1 MRIDILTIFP
11 SLINS
16 FVTESLIGKAQESGT
31 LEISALDLREGASGA
46 HKAVDDTPF
55 GGGPGMVLKPEP
67 IFNIVETKNPPRPLY
82 LLSPAGEPFS
92 HSKAKDLSKLDGFSL
107 LCGRYEGVDQ
117 RVRDHLI
124 DGEISLGDFVLA
136 GGEIAALAIV
146 ETVTRLIPGVMGNL
160 ESAASESF
168 TQGLLEYPQ
177 YTRPWEYKGLTPPNI
192 LRSGNHEEIK
202 LWKKAKAL
210 EITVSNRPDLIEKR
224 GGLTDEEQS
233 LLEKKFT

>member
-16 FVTESLIGKAQESGT
+16 FVNESLIGKAQESGT
-31 LEISALDLREGASGA
+31 LEFSALDIREGASGV

-55 GGGPGMVLKPEP
+55 GGGPGMVLKPDP
-67 IFNIVETKNPPRPLY
+67 IFNVVENKNPPRPLY

-92 HSKAKDLSKLDGFSL
+92 HSKAKELSKLDGFSL

-136 GGEIAALAIV
+136 GGEIAALAVV
-146 ETVTRLIPGVMGNL
+146 ETVTRLIPGVMGNI

-177 YTRPWEYKGLTPPNI
+177 YTSPRDFEGLTPPDI
-192 LRSGNHEEIK
+192 LRSGNHEEIE
-202 LWKKAKAL
+202 LWRKAKAL
-210 EITVSNRPDLIEKR
+210 EITLSNRPDLIEKR
-224 GGLTDEEQS
+224 GGLTDQEQS
-233 LLEKKFT
+233 LLERIFT

>member
-16 FVTESLIGKAQESGT
+16 FANESLIGKAQESGT
-31 LEISALDLREGASGA
+31 LEISALDIREGASGV

-55 GGGPGMVLKPEP
+55 GGGPGMVLKPDP
-67 IFNIVETKNPPRPLY
+67 IFNVVENKNPPRPLY

-92 HSKAKDLSKLDGFSL
+92 HSKAKELSKLDGFSL

-146 ETVTRLIPGVMGNL
+146 ETVTRLVPGVMGNL

-177 YTRPWEYKGLTPPNI
+177 YTRPWEYKGLTPPDI
-192 LRSGNHEEIK
+192 LRSGNHKEIE

-210 EITVSNRPDLIEKR
+210 EITMSNRPDLIEKR
-224 GGLTDEEQS
+224 GGLTDQEQS
-233 LLEKKFT
+233 LLERKFT

>member
-92 HSKAKDLSKLDGFSL
+92 HSKAKELSKLDGFSL

-146 ETVTRLIPGVMGNL
+146 ETVTRLVPGVMGNL
-160 ESAASESF
+160 ESAESESF

-177 YTRPWEYKGLTPPNI
+177 YTRPWEFKGLTPPDI
-192 LRSGNHEEIK
+192 LRSGNHKEIK

-210 EITVSNRPDLIEKR
+210 EITMSNRPDLIEKR
-224 GGLTDEEQS
+224 GGLTDEEQN

>member
-16 FVTESLIGKAQESGT
+16 FVNESLIGKAQESGT
-31 LEISALDLREGASGA
+31 LEISALDIREGASGV

-55 GGGPGMVLKPEP
+55 GGGPGMVLKPDP
-67 IFNIVETKNPPRPLY
+67 IFNVVENKNPPRPLY

-92 HSKAKDLSKLDGFSL
+92 HSKAKELSKLDGFSL

-136 GGEIAALAIV
+136 GGEIAALAVV
-146 ETVTRLIPGVMGNL
+146 ETVTRLIPGVMGNI

-177 YTRPWEYKGLTPPNI
+177 YTRPWDFEGLTPPDI
-192 LRSGNHEEIK
+192 LRSGNHEEIE
-202 LWKKAKAL
+202 LWRKAKAL
-210 EITVSNRPDLIEKR
+210 EITLSNRPDLIEKR
-224 GGLTDEEQS
+224 GGLTDQEQN
-233 LLEKKFT
+233 LLERKFT

>member
-67 IFNIVETKNPPRPLY
+67 IFNTVETKNPPRPLY

-92 HSKAKDLSKLDGFSL
+92 HSKAKELSKLDGFSL

-146 ETVTRLIPGVMGNL
+146 ETVTRLVPGVMGNL
-160 ESAASESF
+160 ESAESESF

-177 YTRPWEYKGLTPPNI
+177 YTRPWEYKGLTPPDI
-192 LRSGNHEEIK
+192 LRSGNHKEIK

-210 EITVSNRPDLIEKR
+210 EITMSNRPDLIEKR
-224 GGLTDEEQS
+224 GGLTDEEQN

>member
-11 SLINS
+11 SLINT

-46 HKAVDDTPF
+46 HKAVDDNPF

-67 IFNIVETKNPPRPLY
+67 IFNIVENKNPPRPLY
-82 LLSPAGEPFS
+82 LLSPAGEPFN
-92 HSKAKDLSKLDGFSL
+92 HSKAKELSKLDGFSL

-146 ETVTRLIPGVMGNL
+146 ETVTRLVPGVMGNL

-177 YTRPWEYKGLTPPNI
+177 YTRPWEYKGLTPPDI
-192 LRSGNHEEIK
+192 LRSGNHKEIE
-202 LWKKAKAL
+202 LWKKARAL
-210 EITVSNRPDLIEKR
+210 EITMSNRPDLIEKR

>member
-11 SLINS
+11 TLINS

-82 LLSPAGEPFS
+82 LLSPAGEPFN
-92 HSKAKDLSKLDGFSL
+92 HSKAKELSKLDGFSL

-136 GGEIAALAIV
+136 GGEIAALAVV
-146 ETVTRLIPGVMGNL
+146 ETVTRLIPGVMGNIK
-160 ESAASESF
+160 SAASESF

-177 YTRPWEYKGLTPPNI
+177 YTRPWDFEGLTPPDI
-192 LRSGNHEEIK
+192 LRSGNHEEIE
-202 LWKKAKAL
+202 LWRKAKAL
-210 EITVSNRPDLIEKR
+210 EITLSNRPDLIEKR
-224 GGLTDEEQS
+224 GGLTDQEQS
-233 LLEKKFT
+233 LLERKFT

>member
-11 SLINS
+11 TLINS

-82 LLSPAGEPFS
+82 LLSPAGEPFN
-92 HSKAKDLSKLDGFSL
+92 HSKAKELSKLDGFSL

-192 LRSGNHEEIK
+192 LRSGNHKEIK

>member
-16 FVTESLIGKAQESGT
+16 FVAESLIGKAQESGT

-92 HSKAKDLSKLDGFSL
+92 HSKAKELSKLDGFSL

-146 ETVTRLIPGVMGNL
+146 ETVTRLVPGVMGNL

-177 YTRPWEYKGLTPPNI
+177 YTRPWEYKGLTPPDI
-192 LRSGNHEEIK
+192 LRSGNHKEIK

>member
-16 FVTESLIGKAQESGT
+16 FVNESLIGKAQESGT
-31 LEISALDLREGASGA
+31 LEISALDIREGASGV

-55 GGGPGMVLKPEP
+55 GGGPGMVLKPDP
-67 IFNIVETKNPPRPLY
+67 IFNVVENKNPPRPLY

-92 HSKAKDLSKLDGFSL
+92 HSKAKELSKLDGFSL

-136 GGEIAALAIV
+136 GGEIAALAVV
-146 ETVTRLIPGVMGNL
+146 ETVTRLIPGVMGNV

-177 YTRPWEYKGLTPPNI
+177 YTRPWDFEGLTPPDI
-192 LRSGNHEEIK
+192 LRSGNHEEIE
-202 LWKKAKAL
+202 LWRKAKAL
-210 EITVSNRPDLIEKR
+210 EITLSNRPDLIEKR
-224 GGLTDEEQS
+224 GGLTDQEQS
-233 LLEKKFT
+233 LLERKFT

>member
-92 HSKAKDLSKLDGFSL
+92 HSTAKDLSKLDGFSL

-177 YTRPWEYKGLTPPNI
+177 YTRPWEYKGLTPPDV
-192 LRSGNHEEIK
+192 LRSGNHKEIK

-224 GGLTDEEQS
+224 GGLTDEEQN

>member
-67 IFNIVETKNPPRPLY
+67 IFNLVETKNPPRPLY

-92 HSKAKDLSKLDGFSL
+92 HSKAKELSKLDGFSL

-146 ETVTRLIPGVMGNL
+146 ETVTRLVPGVMGNL

-177 YTRPWEYKGLTPPNI
+177 YTRPWEYKGLTPPDI
-192 LRSGNHEEIK
+192 LRSGNHKEIE

>member
-1 MRIDILTIFP
+1 MRINILTIFP

-16 FVTESLIGKAQESGT
+16 FVNESLIGKAQESGT
-31 LEISALDLREGASGA
+31 LEISALDIREGASGV

-55 GGGPGMVLKPEP
+55 GGGPGMVLKPDP
-67 IFNIVETKNPPRPLY
+67 IFNVVENKNPPRPLY

-92 HSKAKDLSKLDGFSL
+92 HSKAKELSKLDGFSL

-136 GGEIAALAIV
+136 GGEIAALAVV
-146 ETVTRLIPGVMGNL
+146 ETVTRLIPGVMGNIK
-160 ESAASESF
+160 SAASESF

-177 YTRPWEYKGLTPPNI
+177 YTRPWDFEGLTPPDI
-192 LRSGNHEEIK
+192 LRSGNHEEIE
-202 LWKKAKAL
+202 LWRKAKAL
-210 EITVSNRPDLIEKR
+210 ETTLSNRPDLIEKR
-224 GGLTDEEQS
+224 GGLTDQEQS
-233 LLEKKFT
+233 LLERKFT

>member
-46 HKAVDDTPF
+46 HKAVDDNPF

-67 IFNIVETKNPPRPLY
+67 IFNIVENKNPPRPLY
-82 LLSPAGEPFS
+82 LLSPAGEPFN
-92 HSKAKDLSKLDGFSL
+92 HSKAKELSKLDGFSL

-146 ETVTRLIPGVMGNL
+146 ETVTRLVPGVMGNL

-177 YTRPWEYKGLTPPNI
+177 YTRPWEYKGLTPPDI
-192 LRSGNHEEIK
+192 LRSGNHKEIE

-210 EITVSNRPDLIEKR
+210 EITMSNRPDLIEKR

>member
-92 HSKAKDLSKLDGFSL
+92 HSKAKELSKLDGFSL

-146 ETVTRLIPGVMGNL
+146 ETVTRLVPGVMGNL

-177 YTRPWEYKGLTPPNI
+177 YTRPWEYKGLTPPDI
-192 LRSGNHEEIK
+192 LRSGNHKEIK

-210 EITVSNRPDLIEKR
+210 EITVRNRPDLIEKR

>member
-1 MRIDILTIFP
+1 
-11 SLINS
+11 
-16 FVTESLIGKAQESGT
+16 
-31 LEISALDLREGASGA
+31 
-46 HKAVDDTPF
+46 
-55 GGGPGMVLKPEP
+55 MVLKPEP

-92 HSKAKDLSKLDGFSL
+92 HSKAKELSKLDGFSL

-146 ETVTRLIPGVMGNL
+146 ETVTRLVPGVMGNL

-177 YTRPWEYKGLTPPNI
+177 YTRPWEYKGLTPPDI
-192 LRSGNHEEIK
+192 LRSGNHKEIE

>member
-16 FVTESLIGKAQESGT
+16 FVNESLIGKAQESGT
-31 LEISALDLREGASGA
+31 LEISALDIREGASGV

-55 GGGPGMVLKPEP
+55 GGGPGMVLKPDP
-67 IFNIVETKNPPRPLY
+67 IFNVVENKNPPRPLY

-92 HSKAKDLSKLDGFSL
+92 HSKAKELSKLDGFSL

-146 ETVTRLIPGVMGNL
+146 ETVTRLVPGVMGNL

-177 YTRPWEYKGLTPPNI
+177 YTRPWEYKGLTPPDI
-192 LRSGNHEEIK
+192 LRSGNHKEIK

-224 GGLTDEEQS
+224 GGLTDEEQN

>member
-11 SLINS
+11 SLISS
-16 FVTESLIGKAQESGT
+16 FVNESLIGKAQESGT
-31 LEISALDLREGASGA
+31 LEISALDIREGASGV

-55 GGGPGMVLKPEP
+55 GGGPGMVLKPDP
-67 IFNIVETKNPPRPLY
+67 IFNVVENKNPPRPLY

-92 HSKAKDLSKLDGFSL
+92 HSKAKELSKLDGFSL

-146 ETVTRLIPGVMGNL
+146 ETVTRLIPGVMGNI

-177 YTRPWEYKGLTPPNI
+177 YTRPWDFEGLTPPDI
-192 LRSGNHEEIK
+192 LRSGNHEEIE
-202 LWKKAKAL
+202 LWRKAKAL
-210 EITVSNRPDLIEKR
+210 EITLSNRPDLIEKR
-224 GGLTDEEQS
+224 GGLTDQEQS
-233 LLEKKFT
+233 LLERKFT

>member
-11 SLINS
+11 SLINT

-82 LLSPAGEPFS
+82 LLSPAGEPFN
-92 HSKAKDLSKLDGFSL
+92 HSKAKELSKLDGFSL

-146 ETVTRLIPGVMGNL
+146 ETVTRLVPGVMGNL
-160 ESAASESF
+160 ESAESESF

-177 YTRPWEYKGLTPPNI
+177 YTRPWEFKGLTPPDI
-192 LRSGNHEEIK
+192 LRSGNHKEIK

-210 EITVSNRPDLIEKR
+210 EITMSNRPDLIEKR
-224 GGLTDEEQS
+224 GGLTDEEQN

>member
-92 HSKAKDLSKLDGFSL
+92 HSKAKELSKLDGFSL

-177 YTRPWEYKGLTPPNI
+177 YTRPWEYKGLTPPDI
-192 LRSGNHEEIK
+192 LRSGNHKEIK

>member
-11 SLINS
+11 SLISS
-16 FVTESLIGKAQESGT
+16 FVNESLIGKAQESGR
-31 LEISALDLREGASGA
+31 LEISALDIREGASGV

-55 GGGPGMVLKPEP
+55 GGGPGMVLKPDP
-67 IFNIVETKNPPRPLY
+67 IFNVVENKNPPRPLY

-92 HSKAKDLSKLDGFSL
+92 HSKAKELSKLDGFSL

-146 ETVTRLIPGVMGNL
+146 ETVTRLIPGVMGNI

-177 YTRPWEYKGLTPPNI
+177 YTRPWDFEGLTPPDI
-192 LRSGNHEEIK
+192 LRSGNHKEIE
-202 LWKKAKAL
+202 LWRKAKAL
-210 EITVSNRPDLIEKR
+210 EITLSNRPDLIEKR
-224 GGLTDEEQS
+224 GGLTDQEQS
-233 LLEKKFT
+233 LLERKFT

>member
-82 LLSPAGEPFS
+82 LLSPAGEPFN
-92 HSKAKDLSKLDGFSL
+92 HSKAKELSKLDGFSL

-146 ETVTRLIPGVMGNL
+146 ETVTRLVPGVMGNL
-160 ESAASESF
+160 ESATSESF

-177 YTRPWEYKGLTPPNI
+177 YTRPWEYKGLTPPDI
-192 LRSGNHEEIK
+192 LRSGNHKEIK

-224 GGLTDEEQS
+224 GGLTDEEQR

>member
-11 SLINS
+11 SLINT

-82 LLSPAGEPFS
+82 LLSPAGEPFN
-92 HSKAKDLSKLDGFSL
+92 HSKAKELSKLDGFSL

-146 ETVTRLIPGVMGNL
+146 ETVTRLVPGVMGNL

-192 LRSGNHEEIK
+192 LRSGNHKEIE

-210 EITVSNRPDLIEKR
+210 EITLSNRPDLIEKR

>member
-92 HSKAKDLSKLDGFSL
+92 HSKAKELSKLDGFSL

-146 ETVTRLIPGVMGNL
+146 ETVTRLVPGVMGNL

-177 YTRPWEYKGLTPPNI
+177 YTRPWEYKGLTPPDI
-192 LRSGNHEEIK
+192 LRSGNHKQIE

>member
-177 YTRPWEYKGLTPPNI
+177 YTRPWEFKGLTPPDI
-192 LRSGNHEEIK
+192 LRSGNHKEIK

>member
-82 LLSPAGEPFS
+82 LLSPAGEPFD
-92 HSKAKDLSKLDGFSL
+92 HSKAKELSKLDGFSL

-146 ETVTRLIPGVMGNL
+146 ETVTRLVPGVMGNL

-177 YTRPWEYKGLTPPNI
+177 YTRPWEYKGLTPPDI
-192 LRSGNHEEIK
+192 LRSGNHKEIK

>member
-31 LEISALDLREGASGA
+31 FEISALDLREGASGA

-192 LRSGNHEEIK
+192 LRSGNHKEIK

>member
-16 FVTESLIGKAQESGT
+16 FVNESLIGKAQESGT
-31 LEISALDLREGASGA
+31 LEISALDIREGASGV

-55 GGGPGMVLKPEP
+55 GGGPGMVLKPDP
-67 IFNIVETKNPPRPLY
+67 IFNVVENKNPPRPLY

-92 HSKAKDLSKLDGFSL
+92 HSKAKELSKLDGFSL

-146 ETVTRLIPGVMGNL
+146 EAVTRLIPGVMGNI

-177 YTRPWEYKGLTPPNI
+177 YTRPWDFEGLTPPDI
-192 LRSGNHEEIK
+192 LRSGNHEEIE
-202 LWKKAKAL
+202 LWRKAKAL
-210 EITVSNRPDLIEKR
+210 EITLSNRPDLIEKR
-224 GGLTDEEQS
+224 GGLTDQEQS
-233 LLEKKFT
+233 LLERKFT

>member
-46 HKAVDDTPF
+46 HKAVDDTPY

-192 LRSGNHEEIK
+192 LRSGNHKEIK

>member
-46 HKAVDDTPF
+46 HKAVDDTPY

-177 YTRPWEYKGLTPPNI
+177 YTRPWEYKGLTPPDI
-192 LRSGNHEEIK
+192 LRSGNHKEIK

>member
-82 LLSPAGEPFS
+82 LLSPAGEPFN
-92 HSKAKDLSKLDGFSL
+92 HSKAKELSKLDGFSL

-146 ETVTRLIPGVMGNL
+146 ETVTRLVPGVMGNL

-177 YTRPWEYKGLTPPNI
+177 YTRPWEFKGLTPPDI
-192 LRSGNHEEIK
+192 LRSGNHKEIE

>member
-82 LLSPAGEPFS
+82 LLSPAGEPFN
-92 HSKAKDLSKLDGFSL
+92 HSKAKELSKLDGFSL

-146 ETVTRLIPGVMGNL
+146 ETVTRLVPGVMGNL

-177 YTRPWEYKGLTPPNI
+177 YTRPWEYKGLTPPDI
-192 LRSGNHEEIK
+192 LRSGNHKEIE

>member
-11 SLINS
+11 SLINT

-46 HKAVDDTPF
+46 HKAVDDNPF

-82 LLSPAGEPFS
+82 LLSPAGEPFN
-92 HSKAKDLSKLDGFSL
+92 HSKAKELSKLDGFSL

-146 ETVTRLIPGVMGNL
+146 ETVTRLVPGVMGNL

-177 YTRPWEYKGLTPPNI
+177 YTRPWEYKGLTPPDI
-192 LRSGNHEEIK
+192 LRSGNHKEIK

>member
-16 FVTESLIGKAQESGT
+16 FVNESLIGKAQESGR
-31 LEISALDLREGASGA
+31 LEISALDIREGASGV

-55 GGGPGMVLKPEP
+55 GGGPGMVLKPDP
-67 IFNIVETKNPPRPLY
+67 IFNVVENKNPPRPLY

-92 HSKAKDLSKLDGFSL
+92 HSKAKELSKLDGFSL

-146 ETVTRLIPGVMGNL
+146 EAVTRLIPGVMGNI

-177 YTRPWEYKGLTPPNI
+177 YTRPWDFEGLTPPDI
-192 LRSGNHEEIK
+192 LRSGNHEEIE
-202 LWKKAKAL
+202 LWRKAKAL
-210 EITVSNRPDLIEKR
+210 EITLSNRPDLIEKR
-224 GGLTDEEQS
+224 GGLTDQEQS
-233 LLEKKFT
+233 LLERKFT

>member
-11 SLINS
+11 SLINN
-16 FVTESLIGKAQESGT
+16 FVNESLIGKAQESGT
-31 LEISALDLREGASGA
+31 LKISALDLREGASGV

-55 GGGPGMVLKPEP
+55 GGGPGMVLKPDP
-67 IFNIVETKNPPRPLY
+67 IFDIVEKKNPPRPLY
-82 LLSPAGEPFS
+82 LLSPAGDPFD
-92 HSKAKDLSKLDGFSL
+92 HLKAKELSKLDGFSL

-146 ETVTRLIPGVMGNL
+146 ETVTRLVPGVMGNI
-160 ESAASESF
+160 ESANSESF

-177 YTRPWEYKGLTPPNI
+177 YTRPWDFQGLTPPDI

-202 LWKKAKAL
+202 LWRKAKAL
-210 EITVSNRPDLIEKR
+210 EMTLLNRPDLIKNR

-233 LLEKKFT
+233 LLERKFT

>member
-11 SLINS
+11 SLINT

-92 HSKAKDLSKLDGFSL
+92 HSKAKELSKLDGFSL

-146 ETVTRLIPGVMGNL
+146 ETVTRLVPGVMGNL

-177 YTRPWEYKGLTPPNI
+177 YTRPWEYKGLTPPDI
-192 LRSGNHEEIK
+192 LRSGNHKEIE

>member
-16 FVTESLIGKAQESGT
+16 FVNESLIGKAQESGT
-31 LEISALDLREGASGA
+31 LEISALDIREGASGV

-55 GGGPGMVLKPEP
+55 GGGPGMVLKPDP
-67 IFNIVETKNPPRPLY
+67 IFNVVENKNPPRPLY

-92 HSKAKDLSKLDGFSL
+92 HSKAKELSKLDGFSL

-124 DGEISLGDFVLA
+124 DGEISLGDLVLA

-192 LRSGNHEEIK
+192 LRSGNHKEIK

-224 GGLTDEEQS
+224 GGLTDQEQS
-233 LLEKKFT
+233 LLERKFT